1 MAKLSRH
8 EKRERRHKRI
18 RKKIHGTPERPRL
31 CVYRS
36 LHAFYAQIVD
46 DSGGTSRTL
55 LSASSID
62 PEFVQLTGK
71 RGGKS
76 VKDVQKLAEIL
87 VKKAT
92 EKGIRR
98 VVFDRGGFLYHGK
111 IKAFAEKCRELGL
124 EF

>member
-1 MAKLSRH
+1 MAKLGRH

-18 RKKIHGTPERPRL
+18 RKKVFGTPERPRL

-36 LHAFYAQIVD
+36 LNAFYAQVID
-46 DSGGTSRTL
+46 DTVGRTL
-55 LSASSID
+55 VSASSID
-62 PEFVQLTGK
+62 PDFVQLTGK

-76 VKDVQKLAEIL
+76 IEDVQKVADIL
-87 VKKAT
+87 VKKAL
-92 EKGIRR
+92 EKGIKK

-111 IKAFAEKCRELGL
+111 IKAFADKCKELGL

>member
-1 MAKLSRH
+1 MAKLGRH

-18 RKKIHGTPERPRL
+18 RKKVLGTPERPRL

-36 LHAFYAQIVD
+36 LNAFYAQVID
-46 DSGGTSRTL
+46 DANGRTL
-55 LSASSID
+55 VSASSID
-62 PEFVQLTGK
+62 PDFVQLAGK

-76 VKDVQKLAEIL
+76 IEDVQKVAEIL
-87 VKKAT
+87 VKKAL
-92 EKGIRR
+92 EKGIKK

-111 IKAFAEKCRELGL
+111 LKAFADKCRELGL

>member
-18 RKKIHGTPERPRL
+18 RRKIFGTPERPRL

-36 LHAFYAQIVD
+36 LNAFYAQIID
-46 DSGGTSRTL
+46 DTTAHTL
-55 LSASSID
+55 VSASSID

-76 VKDVQKLAEIL
+76 IEDVQKVAELL
-87 VKKAT
+87 VKKAL
-92 EKGIRR
+92 EKGIKK

-111 IKAFAEKCRELGL
+111 IKAFADKCRELGL

>member
-18 RKKIHGTPERPRL
+18 RKKIFGTPERPRL
-31 CVYRS
+31 CIYRS
-36 LHAFYAQIVD
+36 LNAFYAQIVD
-46 DSGGTSRTL
+46 DSGGESKTL
-55 LSASSID
+55 VSASSID
-62 PEFVQLTGK
+62 KEFVQLAGK

-76 VKDVQKLAEIL
+76 IEDVQKVAELL
-87 VKKAT
+87 VKRSL
-92 EKGIRR
+92 EKGIRK

-111 IKAFAEKCRELGL
+111 IKAFADKCRELGL